1 MERRF
6 VTVFGGSGFVGRY
19 IVKRLADAGYTVRV
33 PTRNTERAKFLKPSG
48 YLGQI
53 LPIHCDATDGAAV
66 KEVVAGSEAV
76 INLIGILFER
86 GARSF
91 DAMHVHVA
99 KTIAG
104 ACKEHGVD
112 TLLHMSALGAD
123 ADSDARYART
133 KATGEAAVRDI
144 MPSAVIF
151 RPSVIF
157 GPEDGFLNMF
167 ALMGR
172 FSPVLPVVGAALPTI
187 DFQNGTLNGDDG
199 PKFQPVYVGDVAEAF
214 MTALNDT
221 ATRAQTYELGGPKV
235 YSFKEILTF
244 LLKTTRQK
252 ALLVPVPFGLAKL
265 KAVFLQMLP
274 KPLLTTDQVVLLK
287 SDNVIS
293 EGAKTFAD
301 LGIEPNTM
309 EAVAPGYL
317 KRHRPPRKSGEFRRF
332 A

>member
-1 MERRF
+1 MDRRF

-19 IVKRLADAGYTVRV
+19 IIKHLADAGYTVRV
-33 PTRNTERAKFLKPSG
+33 PTRNTERAKFLKPCG

-53 LPIHCDATDGAAV
+53 LPIHCDVTDAAAV

-91 DAMHVHVA
+91 DLMHVQVA
-99 KTIAG
+99 KTIAE
-104 ACKEHGVD
+104 ACKEYGVD

-123 ADSDARYART
+123 ALSNARYAQT
-133 KATGEAAVRDI
+133 KAAAEAAVRAI

-172 FSPVLPVVGAALPTI
+172 FSPVLPVVGAALPKF
-187 DFQNGTLNGDDG
+187 DFNTRTLEVDGG
-199 PKFQPVYVGDVAEAF
+199 PKFQPVYVGDVADAF
-214 MTALNDT
+214 MTALTDPDT
-221 ATRAQTYELGGPKV
+221 RTQTYELGGPKI
-235 YSFKEILTF
+235 YSFREILEF

-252 ALLVPVPFGLAKL
+252 ALLIPVPFGVAKL
-265 KAVFLQMLP
+265 QAMVLQLLP
-274 KPLLTTDQVVLLK
+274 KPLLTPDQVILLK
-287 SDNVIS
+287 SDNVVCD
-293 EGAKTFAD
+293 GAKTFAD
-301 LGIEPNTM
+301 LNIEPNTM
-309 EAVAPGYL
+309 EAVAPSYL